1 MEKLG
6 LNEIRERYLKFF
18 EGKEHLRLP
27 SFSLVPRNDP
37 SILLINAGMT
47 PLKPYFTGKEVPPGK
62 RVTTCQKC
70 IRTPDIE
77 NVGKTARHGTFFEML
92 GNFSFGDYF
101 KKEIIPWAWEF
112 ITKDMEIPADRLYV
126 SVYQEDDEAYDIWRN
141 DVGIP
146 ADHLVR
152 MGKED
157 NFWEHGTGPCGP
169 CSEIY
174 FDRGPEKGC
183 GKPDCKVGCDCDRY
197 IEFWNLVF
205 TQFNREE
212 DGSYSRLQKKNI
224 DTGMGLERL
233 ACIMQ
238 DVNNLFEVD
247 TIRNIL
253 NYVCEK
259 AGVRYDAATAATN
272 AAAGNKTEE
281 PSPCLA
287 ARNETS
293 EPSPRHKKA
302 GSTDV
307 SIRVITDHIR
317 STTMMVSDGILP
329 SNEGRGYVLRR
340 LLRRAARH
348 GRLIGIKNAFLYDVA
363 RVVIRESKEAYPE
376 LDEKADY
383 ICKVI
388 KIEEERFAAT
398 IDQGIAILNDF
409 IAEIKTANGKV
420 LPGSMVFK
428 LHDTY
433 GFPLDLTREIA
444 EEVGLEID
452 EDGFRAEMGEQKK
465 KAREALKGKDNS
477 AWGQDLA
484 AGLDKSRKT
493 VFTGYDSYESEA
505 EILYILFEGAQTEVA
520 QQGDEITII
529 LDRTPFYAESG
540 GQAGDTGTIRTK
552 NGLVRI
558 HDCRKTAEGMFL
570 HIGTVEEGIMEKG
583 AAATAAID
591 VQRRLATARNHTTTH
606 LLQKALRNVLGSHVT
621 QAGSLVGPDRL
632 RFDFHHFSPMT
643 KEELKSVEKE
653 VNEKILENL
662 EVDVREMPVDEAKKL
677 GAMALFGEK
686 YGNIVRVVRAGDY
699 SIELCGGTHLRSTA
713 QAGLAKIL
721 GESGVAAGVRR
732 IEALTGQ
739 GAVEYYSEKEE
750 QLDEIAAALKSSP
763 QDSLKKAELLNTE
776 LKAALK
782 EIEQLKDKLVSGSFD
797 EVLTKAVDIKGIRA
811 VTARFDQLDMEALRN
826 TCETLRSKLGTG
838 IVVLASGF
846 GGKVSFVAMATKDA
860 VERGVHCGNVVR
872 EAAKAAGGGGGGRPD
887 MAQAGGKDLAKID
900 EALRSALDAVKMQ
913 VR

>member
-1 MEKLG
+1 MKKLG

-18 EGKEHLRLP
+18 EGKDHLRLP
-27 SFSLVPRNDP
+27 SFPLVPRNDP

-47 PLKPYFTGKEVPPGK
+47 PLKPYFTGKEEPPSK

-112 ITKDMEIPADRLYV
+112 VTKDMEIPADKLYV
-126 SVYQEDDEAYDIWRN
+126 TVYQEDDEAYDIWLN
-141 DVGIP
+141 DVGLP
-146 ADHLVR
+146 ADRLVR
-152 MGKED
+152 MGKKD
-157 NFWEHGTGPCGP
+157 NFWEHGIGPCGP

-174 FDRGPEKGC
+174 FDRGADKGC
-183 GKPDCKVGCDCDRY
+183 GQPDCKVGCDCDRY

-212 DGSYSRLQKKNI
+212 DGSYSKLQKKNI

-259 AGVRYDAATAATN
+259 AGVEYGRAD
-272 AAAGNKTEE
+272 GK
-281 PSPCLA
+281 
-287 ARNETS
+287 
-293 EPSPRHKKA
+293 
-302 GSTDV
+302 DV

-317 STTMMVSDGILP
+317 STTMMISDGILP

-348 GRLIGIKNAFLYDVA
+348 GRLTGIEGAFLYDVA
-363 RVVIRESKEAYPE
+363 QVVIRESKEAYPE
-376 LDEKADY
+376 LAEKADY

-388 KIEEERFAAT
+388 KIEEGRFAAT
-398 IDQGIAILNDF
+398 IDQGLTILNDF
-409 IAEIKTANGKV
+409 IAEIKAANGKV
-420 LPGSMVFK
+420 IPGSMVFK

-452 EDGFRAEMGEQKK
+452 EEGFRAEMNEQKK
-465 KAREALKGKDNS
+465 KAREALKGRENS
-477 AWGQDLA
+477 AWGQELA
-484 AGLDKSRKT
+484 AGLDKSLKT
-493 VFTGYDSYESEA
+493 VFTGYDRYENEA
-505 EILYILFEGAQTEVA
+505 AIQYIIFEGAQTDVA
-520 QQGDEITII
+520 QQGDEVTVI

-540 GQAGDTGTIRTK
+540 GQLGDTGTIRTK
-552 NGLVRI
+552 NGSVKI
-558 HDCRKTAEGMFL
+558 HDCKKTAEGMVL
-570 HIGTVEEGIMEKG
+570 HTGVVEEGIVEKG
-583 AAATAAID
+583 AAAIAAID
-591 VQRRLATARNHTTTH
+591 VERRLATARNHTTTH
-606 LLQKALRNVLGSHVT
+606 LLQKALRNVLGDHVT
-621 QAGSLVGPDRL
+621 QAGSSVGPDRL
-632 RFDFHHFSPMT
+632 RFDFHHFLPMT
-643 KEELKSVEKE
+643 REELKRVERE
-653 VNEKILENL
+653 VNEKILANL
-662 EVDVREMPVDEAKKL
+662 EVDVREMPVDEAKSL

-686 YGNIVRVVRAGDY
+686 YGNIVRVVRAGNY
-699 SIELCGGTHLRSTA
+699 SLELCGGTHLHTTA
-713 QAGLAKIL
+713 QAGLVKVL

-732 IEALTGQ
+732 IEALTGR
-739 GAVEYYSEKEE
+739 GALEYYTEKEE
-750 QLDEIAAALKSSP
+750 QLNDIAASLKSSP
-763 QDSLKKAELLNTE
+763 QDSLRKVESLSTE

-782 EIEQLKDKLVSGSFD
+782 EMEQLKDKLVSGSFD
-797 EVLTKAVDIKGIRA
+797 EVLSNAADIKGIKA
-811 VTARFDQLDMEALRN
+811 VSARFDQLDMEALRN

-846 GGKVSFVAMATKDA
+846 GGKVTFVAMASKDA
-860 VERGVHCGNVVR
+860 MERGVHCGNIIR

-887 MAQAGGKDLAKID
+887 MAQAGGKDAAKID
-900 EALRSALDAVKMQ
+900 EALKCALDAVKAQ